1 MHLPRLKNVSQY
13 FLHLLLL
20 LSIALILFYSSLTC
34 QTDKWGGGSF
44 ADQKIRL
51 LIFFYIEATQTS
63 TFRKKSTNKTFLK
76 NQFVLVSRAFPKHV
90 LIMVAA
96 AFGHNSSKK

>member
-34 QTDKWGGGSF
+34 QTDKFSEKFQRPSFDQQMTPPPGGGSF

-63 TFRKKSTNKTFLK
+63 TFRKKSTNKTF
-76 NQFVLVSRAFPKHV
+76 
-90 LIMVAA
+90 
-96 AFGHNSSKK
+96 